1 MTRAIALSLLFAAAT
16 ASAQQ
21 PARPSTYPLDAV
33 VAVVG
38 DQPITRYDL
47 QQHINQLIQSGMP
60 RPTTDSAK
68 RATDSLALIEMVEL
82 ELVLQKAKELKVEAP
97 EAEISTAVDRHLK
110 NTRAAFPNE
119 TEFRSALVKEGMGTP
134 EEYRTYLL
142 EQYRRQQLY
151 ALTMRKLRE
160 ENKLVPVNVS
170 PAEVAAE
177 FEKARSFLPKKPAT
191 VTFRQIVMAPQPT
204 AAAKE
209 VARIKAESL
218 LAVLKRDQD
227 FEKLAKRESMDPL
240 SKEIGGD
247 MGWSRR
253 GSTNY
258 PPELERWLFG
268 MYALSPGQMSPV
280 IDTPLGFHIIRVE
293 RVQTGE
299 VKARKI
305 VILPKL
311 DSSDVVRTAKLA
323 DSVATLWRNGAVFD
337 SLTKRYHD
345 YAHNEET
352 SLLTPFAR
360 DSLPPTYQTAFT
372 EKKQGDIVVF
382 QIPGNRADD
391 TPKFVVAR
399 LESVAEGGEQTL
411 AEMREVVRSNL
422 AERGAARRMID
433 NLKKQTYVSIR
444 LSAVERTPGVPNP

>member
-1 MTRAIALSLLFAAAT
+1 MIRLFAPLLVGAVGVAV
-16 ASAQQ
+16 AQEA
-21 PARPSTYPLDAV
+21 PARPYPLDAI

-47 QQHINQLIQSGMP
+47 AQHINQLIQSGMP
-60 RPTTDSAK
+60 RPTTDSAR
-68 RATDSLALIEMVEL
+68 RAADSVALQEMVEL
-82 ELVLQKAKELKVEAP
+82 ELILQKAKELNIQAP
-97 EAEISTAVDRHLK
+97 EAEISSAVDRHLK
-110 NTRAAFPNE
+110 QTRASFPNE
-119 TEFRSALVKEGMGTP
+119 SEFRTALVKAGMGTP
-134 EEYRTYLL
+134 EEYRSYLVD
-142 EQYRRQQLY
+142 QYRRQQIY
-151 ALTMRKLRE
+151 SLTMRKLRE

-177 FEKARSFLPKKPAT
+177 FERARSFLPKKPAT
-191 VTFRQIVMAPQPT
+191 VTFRQIVLAPQATPV
-204 AAAKE
+204 ARE
-209 VARIKAESL
+209 VARVKAESV
-218 LAVLKRDQD
+218 LAVLKRDTD

-268 MYALSPGQMSPV
+268 PYALSPGQMSPV

-305 VILPKL
+305 VILPRI
-311 DSSDVVRTAKLA
+311 DSADVVHTGKLA

-337 SLTKRYHD
+337 TLTKKYHD

-360 DSLPPTYQTAFT
+360 DSLPPAYQTAFT
-372 EKKQGDIVVF
+372 DKKPGDVVVF
-382 QIPGNRADD
+382 QIPGNRPDD

-399 LESVAEGGEQTL
+399 LESAVVGGEQTL
-411 AEMREVVRSNL
+411 AEIREVVRSNL
-422 AERGAARRMID
+422 AERGAARRLID
-433 NLKKQTYVSIR
+433 TLKRQTYVSIR
-444 LSAVERTPGVPNP
+444 LDAVDRSAARNP